1 MLCREEA
8 LGLSELMAIRGG
20 KQRLV
25 GVVKEVAP
33 TKQAAN
39 DTVLGVGEF
48 QRDYFKGSDLYI
60 DEDKAFYA
68 YLGNRRLLTLGGTL
82 KALLLPWRTV
92 GAIRDIGK
100 RMTAKNIEGNMIG
113 EGLLLGGVLVVDKA
127 GKIIYSYQEKTGTP
141 APVDAVEEALARL
154 D

>member
-1 MLCREEA
+1 
-8 LGLSELMAIRGG
+8 MAIRGG

-48 QRDYFKGSDLYI
+48 QRDYFKGSELYL

-82 KALLLPWRTV
+82 KALLLPWRTIRSFRDV
-92 GAIRDIGK
+92 GR
-100 RMTAKNIEGNMIG
+100 RMKEKNIEGNMVG
-113 EGLLLGGVLVVDKA
+113 EGLLLGGVLVVDKS
-127 GKIIYSYQEKTGTP
+127 GKIIYS
-141 APVDAVEEALARL
+141 
-154 D
+154 

>member
-1 MLCREEA
+1 
-8 LGLSELMAIRGG
+8 MAIRGG

-39 DTVLGVGEF
+39 DTGLGVGEF
-48 QRDYFKGSDLYI
+48 QRDYFKGSELYL

-82 KALLLPWRTV
+82 KALLLPWRTIRSFRDV
-92 GAIRDIGK
+92 GR
-100 RMTAKNIEGNMIG
+100 RMKEKNIEGNMVG
-113 EGLLLGGVLVVDKA
+113 DSA
-127 GKIIYSYQEKTGTP
+127 
-141 APVDAVEEALARL
+141 
-154 D
+154 

>member
-1 MLCREEA
+1 
-8 LGLSELMAIRGG
+8 MAIRGG

-48 QRDYFKGSDLYI
+48 QRDYFKGSELYL

-82 KALLLPWRTV
+82 KALLLPWRTIRSFRDV
-92 GAIRDIGK
+92 GR
-100 RMTAKNIEGNMIG
+100 RMKEKNIEGNMVG
-113 EGLLLGGVLVVDKA
+113 DSA
-127 GKIIYSYQEKTGTP
+127 
-141 APVDAVEEALARL
+141 
-154 D
+154 

>member
-1 MLCREEA
+1 MSAADLATTTLRPVKHGAINGNSIEASSLWREEA
-8 LGLSELMAIRGG
+8 LGLSELVAIRGG

-33 TKQAAN
+33 TQQAAN

-48 QRDYFKGSDLYI
+48 QRDYFRGSELYL

-82 KALLLPWRTV
+82 K
-92 GAIRDIGK
+92 
-100 RMTAKNIEGNMIG
+100 
-113 EGLLLGGVLVVDKA
+113 
-127 GKIIYSYQEKTGTP
+127 
-141 APVDAVEEALARL
+141 
-154 D
+154 

>member
-1 MLCREEA
+1 
-8 LGLSELMAIRGG
+8 MAIRGG

-48 QRDYFKGSDLYI
+48 QRDYFKGSELYL

-68 YLGNRRLLTLGGTL
+68 HLGNRRLLTLGGTL
-82 KALLLPWRTV
+82 KALLLPWRTIRSFRDV
-92 GAIRDIGK
+92 GR
-100 RMTAKNIEGNMIG
+100 RMKSKNIEGNMVG
-113 EGLLLGGVLVVDKA
+113 EGLLLGGVLVVDKS

-141 APVDAVEEALARL
+141 APIDAVEEALARL

>member
-1 MLCREEA
+1 
-8 LGLSELMAIRGG
+8 MAIRGG

-48 QRDYFKGSDLYI
+48 QRDYFKGSELYL

-82 KALLLPWRTV
+82 KALLLPWRTIRSFRDV
-92 GAIRDIGK
+92 GR
-100 RMTAKNIEGNMIG
+100 RMKEKNIEGNMVG
-113 EGLLLGGVLVVDKA
+113 EGLLLGGVLVVDKS
-127 GKIIYSYQEKTGTP
+127 GKIIYSYQEKTGTGSYS
-141 APVDAVEEALARL
+141 
-154 D
+154 